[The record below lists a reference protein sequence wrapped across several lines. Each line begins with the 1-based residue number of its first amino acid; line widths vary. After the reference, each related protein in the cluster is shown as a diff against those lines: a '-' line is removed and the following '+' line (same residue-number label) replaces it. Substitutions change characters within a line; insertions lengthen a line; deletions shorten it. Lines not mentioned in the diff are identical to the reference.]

1 MNSDEKPK
9 TSVFVIA
16 GALFVVATGAA
27 AVMVPRMQS
36 ARAAGEAEVS
46 SHLERARRVLAQYDN
61 NLSVEAGIREVA
73 GDQPFELPSERLEE
87 LLDDPVL
94 DITGEAS
101 KELKE
106 YADRPEI
113 KGLDSAEQE
122 LLTKI
127 YGPVNWQQHRSP
139 RPPSRVS
146 GAGMITKGST
156 EHHRRLGANHKLLAD
171 ALQEV
176 SAALAVSRGDYS
188 ARQHA
193 AANRME
199 GMILYEQGLA
209 LEQKVLLMRSLLAE
223 RRLALKRQAS
233 KIAVLAQDQG
243 LTAAS
248 EIESRIADAQAEQD
262 RVAGAIGEKKALVS
276 ELQSKVGDL
285 EQRAAAAVERSEAAR
300 EAMEAL
306 QDMGVDL
313 SSPDG
318 LTQFNSAFNEQAEN
332 YRRAL
337 AEAHALRYGTLQGAT
352 IDHTGDY
359 IRGRYVPIDRD
370 GEVRQQR
377 GLVHYR
383 NDLETAQAELAKM
396 EEQGAQQEESVQTLR
411 EVKSNLDQRVK
422 QSADSIAQKRAQ
434 TESDYAEFTELNGR
448 VHEVEQ
454 EVIDHFEKSI
464 AAFKQ
469 AEIGVRNEENRARE
483 ERPDNPERQPYH
495 YSAVAGDQGWL
506 RGQILAQQ
514 ADAEIGIGLI
524 LLGTYQDAGSNIAD
538 LGELD
543 IARDDLASWEETIQI
558 SKTAAVERAQSA
570 IDILDNQAQDRIGD
584 GNWTVAAEIGA
595 AHYLLSVLDVEL
607 EAERALEW
615 YKVAVENRETLVP
628 EHVFM
633 RDYIE
638 SRMPKEQ
645 N

>member
-1 MNSDEKPK
+1 MSSEEKPK
-9 TSVFVIA
+9 TSVLVIA

-36 ARAAGEAEVS
+36 AHSAGESEVNT
-46 SHLERARRVLAQYDN
+46 HLERARRVLAQYDN

-73 GDQPFELPSERLEE
+73 GDQPFDLPSERLEE
-87 LLDDPVL
+87 LLDDPDL
-94 DITGEAS
+94 DITGKAS
-101 KELKE
+101 EELQV
-106 YADRPEI
+106 YARRPEI
-113 KGLDSAEQE
+113 QGLDPAEEE

-146 GAGMITKGST
+146 GAGMITKGNT
-156 EHHRRLGANHKLLAD
+156 EQHRRLGANHKLLAD

-176 SAALAVSRGDYS
+176 SVALAVSRGDYS
-188 ARQHA
+188 GRQHA
-193 AANRME
+193 AANRLQ

-209 LEQKVLLMRSLLAE
+209 LEQKLLMMRSRLAE

-233 KIAVLAQDQG
+233 KIAALAQDQG

-248 EIESRIADAQAEQD
+248 EIELRIADAQAEQD
-262 RVAGAIGEKKALVS
+262 RVAGTIDEKKALVS
-276 ELQSKVGDL
+276 ELESKVGDL
-285 EQRAAAAVERSEAAR
+285 EQRVAAAADRSEAAR
-300 EAMEAL
+300 EAMETL

-313 SSPDG
+313 ASSDG
-318 LTQFNSAFNEQAEN
+318 LDQFNLAFNEQAVN

-337 AEAHALRYGTLQGAT
+337 AEAHALRYGTLEGAT
-352 IDHTGDY
+352 IDHSGDH
-359 IRGRYVPIDRD
+359 IRGRYVPIERD
-370 GEVRQQR
+370 GEIRQQR

-383 NDLETAQAELAKM
+383 NDLETAQAELTKM
-396 EEQGAQQEESVQTLR
+396 EEQGVQQQESVQALR
-411 EVKSNLDQRVK
+411 EVKRNLDQRVK
-422 QSADSIAQKRAQ
+422 LSADAIAQERTQ
-434 TESDYAEFTELNGR
+434 TESDYAEFDELDGR
-448 VHEVEQ
+448 VREIEQ
-454 EVIDHFEKSI
+454 DGIGHFEKSI
-464 AAFKQ
+464 AAFKK
-469 AEIGVRNEENRARE
+469 AGTGVQNEENRARGE
-483 ERPDNPERQPYH
+483 SPDNPERKPYH

-514 ADAEIGIGLI
+514 ADAEIAIGLI
-524 LLGTYQDAGSNIAD
+524 FLGSYQDAGSNIAD

-543 IARDDLASWEETIQI
+543 IARDDLAGWEETIQA

-595 AHYLLSVLDVEL
+595 AHYILSLLDVEL

-615 YKVAVENRETLVP
+615 YKVAVEDREALVP

-638 SRMPKEQ
+638 RRTRKQS

>member
-1 MNSDEKPK
+1 MSSEEKPK

-16 GALFVVATGAA
+16 GALFVMATGAA

-36 ARAAGEAEVS
+36 AHAAGEAEVNT
-46 SHLERARRVLAQYDN
+46 HLERARRVLAQYDN

-73 GDQPFELPSERLEE
+73 GDESFELLSERLEE
-87 LLDDPVL
+87 LLDDPDL

-106 YADRPEI
+106 YTDRPEI
-113 KGLDSAEQE
+113 KGLDSAEEE
-122 LLTKI
+122 LLKKI

-146 GAGMITKGST
+146 GAGMINKGSA
-156 EHHRRLGANHKLLAD
+156 EQRRRLGTNPKLLAD

-176 SAALAVSRGDYS
+176 SVALAVSRGDYS
-188 ARQHA
+188 AQQHA
-193 AANRME
+193 AANRLK

-209 LEQKVLLMRSLLAE
+209 LEQKLLLMRSRLAE

-233 KIAVLAQDQG
+233 KIAALAQDQG
-243 LTAAS
+243 LIAAS

-262 RVAGAIGEKKALVS
+262 RVAGAIGEKNARVS
-276 ELQSKVGDL
+276 ELQSKVDDL
-285 EQRAAAAVERSEAAR
+285 EERVAAAADRSAAAR
-300 EAMEAL
+300 EAMETL

-313 SSPDG
+313 SNPDG
-318 LTQFNSAFNEQAEN
+318 LNQFNSAFNEQAGN

-337 AEAHALRYGTLQGAT
+337 AEAHALRYGTLEGAT
-352 IDHTGDY
+352 IDHTGDHV
-359 IRGRYVPIDRD
+359 RGRYVPIDRD
-370 GEVRQQR
+370 GEIRQQR

-396 EEQGAQQEESVQTLR
+396 EEQGAQQNQSVETLR
-411 EVKSNLDQRVK
+411 EVRRNLDQRVK
-422 QSADSIAQKRAQ
+422 QSADSVAERRAQ
-434 TESDYAEFTELNGR
+434 AESDYAEFDELRGR
-448 VHEVEQ
+448 VQEVEQ
-454 EVIDHFEKSI
+454 KGINHFEKSI
-464 AAFKQ
+464 AAFRK
-469 AEIGVRNEENRARE
+469 AETGVRNEENRARE
-483 ERPDNPERQPYH
+483 ESPDNPERKPYH

-514 ADAEIGIGLI
+514 ADAEIAIGLI

-543 IARDDLASWEETIQI
+543 IARDDLAAWEETTKT

-570 IDILDNQAQDRIGD
+570 IDILDNKAQDRIGD

-595 AHYLLSVLDVEL
+595 AHYVLAVLDVDL

-615 YKVAVENRETLVP
+615 YKVAVEGRESLVP

-638 SRMPKEQ
+638 SRTRKQ
-645 N
+645 QD